1 MLDEI
6 TSLFEQDRREKAKA
20 AQGAKHRASR
30 TGKVGKLRMPADF
43 LGKDYSKSSR
53 PVSFT
58 VEELLRMLQDTPTIK
73 QLLLERLEAE
83 YQNYKLAIQQT
94 VDTVY
99 KITELALYSVQ
110 EELQELRQEVQDMK
124 SRLHSLQSYG
134 EARPGRFQQGPAL
147 IHGSG
152 RGRSPE
158 QMKEHVFKKIDQMQ
172 SLGLNICLENVL
184 NYFPGATYYLYTLKL
199 WQGCQ
204 EMFDEYFHARSR
216 IENELGLNRETPGQQ
231 PLAEELAN

>member
-1 MLDEI
+1 MALDEI
-6 TSLFEQDRREKAKA
+6 TSLFEQDRREKTKA

-73 QLLLERLEAE
+73 QLLLERLEME

-94 VDTVY
+94 VDSVY
-99 KITELALYSVQ
+99 KITELALYSIQ
-110 EELQELRQEVQDMK
+110 DELAEIRQEMDDIK
-124 SRLHSLQSYG
+124 SRLQHLKR
-134 EARPGRFQQGPAL
+134 EEKAHPGRFQKRPTL
-147 IHGSG
+147 IHGSS

-172 SLGLNICLENVL
+172 SLSLHISLENVL
-184 NYFPGATYYLYTLKL
+184 NYFPGTTYYLYTLKL
-199 WQGCQ
+199 WPGSQ
-204 EMFDEYFHARSR
+204 EMFADYLHTRSHKE
-216 IENELGLNRETPGQQ
+216 IEHNPPTGFSG
-231 PLAEELAN
+231 

>member
-1 MLDEI
+1 LDEI
-6 TSLFEQDRREKAKA
+6 SGLFEQDRREKARA

-43 LGKDYSKSSR
+43 LGKEYSKSSR

-58 VEELLRMLQDTPTIK
+58 VEELLQMLQDTPTIK
-73 QLLLERLEAE
+73 QLLLERLETE

-110 EELQELRQEVQDMK
+110 DELAEIRQEVREMK
-124 SRLHSLQSYG
+124 SCLHSLERHG
-134 EARPGRFQQGPAL
+134 EQAERFQRGPAL
-147 IHGSG
+147 IPGSN
-152 RGRSPE
+152 RGRSHE
-158 QMKEHVFKKIDQMQ
+158 QMKEHVFKKIDQMR
-172 SLGLNICLENVL
+172 SLGLSICLENVL

-199 WQGCQ
+199 WRGSQ
-204 EMFDEYFHARSR
+204 EMFDEYFCARPSKGD
-216 IENELGLNRETPGQQ
+216 EPGLNREKLGEQQ
-231 PLAEELAN
+231 PLPEVAK